1 MIDYLVGKKKEV
13 NSLKSPNGIIP
24 MSDPWDWYLCL
35 HLPLKTTIHVGK
47 YTSPMDP
54 MGYFTNMDFSEIR
67 GFGTLPKSYLSGRV
81 TSLLF
86 YYLTRIQK
94 NPPKRQLRFKHNDV
108 KQSTKLQISF
118 VFVWF

>member
-1 MIDYLVGKKKEV
+1 MT
-13 NSLKSPNGIIP
+13 
-24 MSDPWDWYLCL
+24 DPWDWYICL

-86 YYLTRIQK
+86 DQNSSTLQK
-94 NPPKRQLRFKHNDV
+94 D
-108 KQSTKLQISF
+108 S
-118 VFVWF
+118 

>member
-1 MIDYLVGKKKEV
+1 MT
-13 NSLKSPNGIIP
+13 
-24 MSDPWDWYLCL
+24 DPWDWYLCL

-81 TSLLF
+81 TSLLMLLF
-86 YYLTRIQK
+86 DQNSEFI

-118 VFVWF
+118 E